1 MQYLRKTV
9 KDAKKEMET
18 AQVHVQYDWLTIFA
32 DMVMILKY
40 KYHSYIILQ
49 QRQQ

>member
-1 MQYLRKTV
+1 
-9 KDAKKEMET
+9 
-18 AQVHVQYDWLTIFA
+18 
-32 DMVMILKY
+32 MVMILKY